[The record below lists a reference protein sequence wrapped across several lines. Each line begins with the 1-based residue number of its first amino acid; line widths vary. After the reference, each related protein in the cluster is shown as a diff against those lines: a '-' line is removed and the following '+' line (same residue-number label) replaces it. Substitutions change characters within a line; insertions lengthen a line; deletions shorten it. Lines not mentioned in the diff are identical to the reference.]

1 MENLISYG
9 ISSFLKAS
17 IIYDPSTK
25 GVNQILIIENAAK
38 GSRRQDIKELRLES
52 VKLRERMLELT
63 M

>member
-9 ISSFLKAS
+9 ISSFLKDS
-17 IIYDPSTK
+17 IVYDPSTK
-25 GVNQILIIENAAK
+25 GVNHILIIDNAAK
-38 GSRRQDIKELRLES
+38 GSRRQDIKELRLER